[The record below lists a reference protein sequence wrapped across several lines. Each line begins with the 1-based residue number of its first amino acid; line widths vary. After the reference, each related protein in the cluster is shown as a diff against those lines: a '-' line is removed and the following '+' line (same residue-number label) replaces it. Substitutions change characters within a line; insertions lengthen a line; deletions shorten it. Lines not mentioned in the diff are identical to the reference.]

1 MPVLEFKRSERDFA
15 GSRRRRDVRRA
26 RIGVPARFVE
36 VKAKIDNSLVVK
48 EPAAHDPVPGHEA
61 RKVRT
66 NMSDS
71 TSVIEIGEVG
81 PTADSRS
88 LESKV
93 RNVSERREWFDV
105 PLRAC

>member
-1 MPVLEFKRSERDFA
+1 MPVLYIQTPSVDVGEREGRGDLQSA
-15 GSRRRRDVRRA
+15 G
-26 RIGVPARFVE
+26 IGVPAALVE
-36 VKAKIDNSLVVK
+36 VEAKVDNSLVVK
-48 EPAAHDPVPGHEA
+48 ESATHDPVAGHEA
-61 RKVRT
+61 CEVRT

-105 PLRAC
+105 PSRAF